1 MDPDVAAI
9 IRGLETRPGASEQAL
24 ATLAASLDVS
34 LPADYLKFLQMTDGA
49 EGPIGEEGWVDL
61 WPTEDILDMYRQG
74 VINERRIPDVLEQW
88 ERPTHEWGDRTAWRL
103 FNAATYALT
112 GRIVESDVTPRL
124 HKIID
129 GACTVH

>member
-61 WPTEDILDMYRQG
+61 WPTEDILDMYRQAG
-74 VINERRIPDVLEQW
+74 GAIDIAPGLVEIGSNGSSTGFAIDTRS
-88 ERPTHEWGDRTAWRL
+88 GD
-103 FNAATYALT
+103 
-112 GRIVESDVTPRL
+112 PRSM
-124 HKIID
+124 
-129 GACTVH
+129 